1 MPLMSGPIVNSN
13 CPYAAG
19 RAESERWVGTPG
31 PYYGGATISRL
42 WRGRGAVRGSHVAG
56 RPPRAGFGMP
66 GGGQLSK
73 MVVAGVAD
81 RGGAVGR
88 SGLGEDPVDVAFDGL
103 STDVELGCDVGVRHS
118 PGHHGEDLGLAQGQA
133 VGQLLGKPLP

>member
-1 MPLMSGPIVNSN
+1 MAWSDDHLTSGSNSGRCALVYICAGLN
-13 CPYAAG
+13 AAN
-19 RAESERWVGTPG
+19 VK
-31 PYYGGATISRL
+31 
-42 WRGRGAVRGSHVAG
+42 
-56 RPPRAGFGMP
+56 AGFGVP
-66 GGGQLSK
+66 VGGPLSE

-118 PGHHGEDLGLAQGQA
+118 PGHHGEDL
-133 VGQLLGKPLP
+133 